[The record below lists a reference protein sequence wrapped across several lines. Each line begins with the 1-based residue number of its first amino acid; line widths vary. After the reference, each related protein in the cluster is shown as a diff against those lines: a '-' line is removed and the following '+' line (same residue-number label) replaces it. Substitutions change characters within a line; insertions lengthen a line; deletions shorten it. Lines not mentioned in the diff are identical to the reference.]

1 MIRPPIVYNPE
12 HQPVRNDG
20 AALRVAPASP
30 GPLRAVDAAP
40 AGGGEPPD
48 EGTVLVALPRGD
60 GTELRV
66 ALRTFNGH
74 PFVTVGPWAPGR
86 DGRSWWPVRAKTTTV
101 KVAELRAVAV
111 GLMRAANDVLGAAPS
126 PRPRALVVENLPES
140 GDPPSGGVTRGPR

>member
-12 HQPVRNDG
+12 HQAARNDG
-20 AALRVAPASP
+20 APLRAVP
-30 GPLRAVDAAP
+30 GPMRAVDAAP
-40 AGGGEPPD
+40 AGGEPPD
-48 EGTVLVALPRGD
+48 EGAVLVALPRGD

-86 DGRSWWPVRAKTTTV
+86 DGRSWWPVKGKTTTV

-140 GDPPSGGVTRGPR
+140 GDPPSGGVTRVPR